1 MGLAS
6 VGFGSTSR
14 TDLSTMQSI
23 KKAKGGMLKSMERLS
38 SGFRINSASDDAAA
52 LAIAEQMRAEL
63 AALDAASRNVD
74 YGTSLGQV
82 ADAAMSSQ
90 GDMAIRM
97 RELAMQS
104 ANGTLNDSDRAA
116 LQNEFNQL
124 RSEMDR
130 VASTTQFNGQDVLQG
145 GSVDMQVG
153 TGGSAADRITVEFAD
168 TTAATLGLGGLDIS
182 AQAGAQAA
190 LDAMDSAISSIA
202 AERGSMG
209 ASLNRL
215 TSARD
220 NLGAAVQSTAS
231 SLSRIVDTDYAE
243 ESAGFAQKSRMLQAG
258 IGVLA
263 SSNKSK
269 GLLVNLI
276 G

>member
-1 MGLAS
+1 MGLGS

-14 TDLSTMQSI
+14 TDLSTMRSI
-23 KKAKGGMLKSMERLS
+23 SKAKGAMQKSLERLS

-52 LAIAEQMRAEL
+52 LAIAEKMRAEL

-124 RSEMDR
+124 RSEIDR

-153 TGGSAADRITVEFAD
+153 TGGTAADRITVDLAD
-168 TTAATLGLGGLDIS
+168 TSAATLSLGSLDIS
-182 AQAGAQAA
+182 SQSGAQAA
-190 LDAMDSAISSIA
+190 LGTLDSAISSIA

-231 SLSRIVDTDYAE
+231 SLSRIMDTDYAAE
-243 ESAGFAQKSRMLQAG
+243 TTNLSMKSNMLKAGVS
-258 IGVLA
+258 VLA
-263 SSNKSK
+263 ASNKAK

>member
-1 MGLAS
+1 MGLGS

-14 TDLSTMQSI
+14 TDLSTMRSI
-23 KKAKGGMLKSMERLS
+23 SKAKGAMQKSLERLS

-52 LAIAEQMRAEL
+52 LAIAEKMRAEL

-124 RSEMDR
+124 RSEIDR

-153 TGGSAADRITVEFAD
+153 TGGTAADRITVDLAD
-168 TTAATLGLGGLDIS
+168 TSAATLSLGSLDIS
-182 AQAGAQAA
+182 SQSGAQAA
-190 LDAMDSAISSIA
+190 LGTLDSAISSIA

-231 SLSRIVDTDYAE
+231 SLSRIMDTDYAAE
-243 ESAGFAQKSRMLQAG
+243 TTNLSMKSNMLKAGVS
-258 IGVLA
+258 VLA
-263 SSNKSK
+263 ASNRAK